1 MYIKDMNRSEWT
13 IITRKDQIICDYE
26 LKNRS
31 GKISLFVIRE
41 ISEPFVKTVRG
52 NRIILADVNYS
63 WLQLA
68 MEDDFAWF
76 TAMFDD
82 EGQFLQLYVDL
93 TDGNH
98 TEADIPCFRDMYLD
112 YVVDDQEI
120 RILDNDELNEAFQ
133 KGIITD
139 SEYQKAKK
147 CGMMIQE
154 SLESRHQEI
163 ISLFTTL
170 YQKLNTQIT
179 EKEND

>member
-1 MYIKDMNRSEWT
+1 
-13 IITRKDQIICDYE
+13 
-26 LKNRS
+26 
-31 GKISLFVIRE
+31 
-41 ISEPFVKTVRG
+41 
-52 NRIILADVNYS
+52 
-63 WLQLA
+63 
-68 MEDDFAWF
+68 
-76 TAMFDD
+76 
-82 EGQFLQLYVDL
+82 DL

-98 TEADIPCFRDMYLD
+98 TEADIPYFRDMYLD

-120 RILDNDELNEAFQ
+120 RILDDDELNEAFQ